1 MNVRKEIRAFT
12 LIELLVV
19 ISIIGILA
27 GMLLPALANAKK
39 KALIAKAKTEIQ
51 GIVGAINSYQSA
63 NSRYPTTQRVRKEGT
78 DTRPN
83 STAPDFTFGTYLT
96 SADDAPAGGP
106 DSFRHKGA
114 KQPTTI
120 PNANHPIN
128 VRTNNSEVMA
138 ILMDVKDWQ
147 TRQKGNTENR
157 AGTLYLNTK
166 TVDGKSSPGVGIDGV
181 YRDPWGSPYIISL
194 DMNYDGSTR
203 DAVYKA
209 DAVNQD
215 ATGKNV
221 TGAFKAMKDGYEIK
235 TGVMV
240 WSLGPDRTASDQQL
254 AKQGFNKDNITSW

>member
-39 KALIAKAKTEIQ
+39 KALISKARTEIQ
-51 GIVGAINSYQSA
+51 GIVGAINAYQAA
-63 NSRYPTTQRVRKEGT
+63 NSRYPTSKRVRTEGT
-78 DTRPN
+78 DTKAH
-83 STAPDFTFGTYLT
+83 STTPDFTYGTYFT
-96 SADDAPAGGP
+96 SADDVSGSPE
-106 DSFRHKGA
+106 FRHKGA

-128 VRTNNSEVMA
+128 VRTNNSEVMG
-138 ILMDVKDWQ
+138 ILLDVKEW
-147 TRQKGNTENR
+147 TGNRPKGNPENR
-157 AGTLYLNTK
+157 AGTIYLNVK
-166 TVDGKSSPGVGIDGV
+166 PVDGKVSSGIGIDGV

-203 DAVYKA
+203 DAFYKA

-215 ATGKNV
+215 SSGKNI

-240 WSLGPDRTASDQQL
+240 WSLGPDRTASDQQT